1 MLHRS
6 RRLIGMGIALFI
18 LVLAPLVPT
27 TTPTKA
33 KRCGSGQ
40 GSTPARMFGESLV
53 DLGESDRG
61 DLDGC
66 ALVCSSSKT
75 RASAATSAV
84 WPSHDLRRCA

>member
-1 MLHRS
+1 VLHRP
-6 RRLIGMGIALFI
+6 RRLVGMGIALFI
-18 LVLAPLVPT
+18 LVLLLLVPT
-27 TTPTKA
+27 T
-33 KRCGSGQ
+33 
-40 GSTPARMFGESLV
+40 TPARMFGESLV